1 MTSFCEV
8 KRANKKE
15 YFKNEA
21 ALKQVGNKI
30 REIRISKKISIEAL
44 ADTCELDY
52 SQINRMELGKV
63 NFGISFLFRVA
74 NALEVDPKDLL

>member
-1 MTSFCEV
+1 MTSFCQV
-8 KRANKKE
+8 KRANKKV
-15 YFKNEA
+15 YFKDEDA
-21 ALKQVGNKI
+21 MKRVGKKI

>member
-8 KRANKKE
+8 KRTNKKE
-15 YFKNEA
+15 YFKNED

-63 NFGISFLFRVA
+63 NFGISFLFRIA
-74 NALEVDPKDLL
+74 DALEVNPEELL